1 MYYGSDPTLAYLTP
15 AAYGNA
21 YTTSVYYSGYGYNTA
36 VRCRNTCT
44 TKACKIVYGVVSG
57 IALLCFCLLS
67 FIKIACHRKPHT
79 TELAVVADLQH
90 DAHNDIK
97 KDDYVNQEELA
108 NQMAM
113 IHTPAPVLEY
123 KGNEN
128 LIP

>member
-1 MYYGSDPTLAYLTP
+1 M
-15 AAYGNA
+15 
-21 YTTSVYYSGYGYNTA
+21 
-36 VRCRNTCT
+36 
-44 TKACKIVYGVVSG
+44 YGVVSG

-128 LIP
+128 LMP